1 MKISEIHIYGFG
13 KFKDYKLNFT
23 DNFNLIYGE
32 NENGKTTIAEFIK
45 MMFYGSRPRITDVFK
60 NPRTKYRPLDNSTM
74 AGSIT
79 FSHSGTRYRLEREF
93 RNSNATDK
101 IALYNLDLGESTAL
115 SGKDDIGAMFFGLNF
130 GAFEKSVFVAN
141 SVTFGNDAEAD
152 GAINSRLSN
161 MNTTGDEDISYETVV
176 KRITAAMEEIKTKT
190 GRGGALVKL
199 DAALNALD
207 AEAAIQKNRAI
218 QRDELE
224 AEIEAKTLVCDELA
238 NKKRAC
244 FEKLKTAEKLEI
256 KTKLEEFIKVATDYE
271 KIEKTLTLTDG
282 KIADKQFCD
291 NLSAIILKAEKIAE
305 RCEALSLEVDR
316 ITDEAAVLEQASAS
330 NNSTGTLNT
339 KLNEINDVTNSLER
353 KKDTLELDIMR
364 QSEKIASAKST
375 VNLPLIIIG
384 AIISVLSAIGGIL
397 ISPYVLAG
405 AILGLLLIIL
415 SLVLKTKPNTA
426 EYQSELALLKKQLE
440 NTENEI
446 NSAKQK
452 AQELTLKITE
462 LTVRAATGES
472 LIGEKRAQIIE
483 RRTALLEA
491 QNESANILKQMLE
504 AAGLL
509 RPVSDINGAKM
520 LLRETDEKLEELGR
534 LQIAAEYAAK
544 GTNCKNLTEAKA
556 KLATIA
562 DTENG
567 DFAPL
572 DVIRDELKQITE
584 EHANCSRELASLK
597 AEARASFSGLRVP
610 AELERE
616 KRELCEQKNEQSEYY
631 EDLSLA
637 LEGLTAAFG
646 EVRRSFSGVLENRA
660 LELLSGITNGKY
672 NAINVSKSFDITVT
686 DCDNFGSHGLEYLSK
701 GAMHQAYFS
710 LRLAL
715 SELMGKDAGGL
726 PVILDDAF
734 SQYDD
739 KRLKNA
745 LEFLK
750 QYSKTAQVIF
760 FTCHNDCKAAAETVG
775 AQVISL

>member
-13 KFKDYKLNFT
+13 KFKDYTLNFT

-45 MMFYGSRPRITDVFK
+45 MMFYGSRQRVTDVFK

-79 FSHSGTRYRLEREF
+79 FSHAGIRYRLEREF

-101 IALYNLDLGESTAL
+101 ITLYNLDLGDTTAL
-115 SGKDDIGAMFFGLNF
+115 SGKDDIGATFFGLNF

-141 SVTFGNDAEAD
+141 SVVFRSDAEAD
-152 GAINSRLSN
+152 GDINSRLSN

-176 KRITAAMEEIKTKT
+176 KRITAAMDEIKTKT

-199 DAALNALD
+199 NAALNAL
-207 AEAAIQKNRAI
+207 EEEMAIQKNLAAK
-218 QRDELE
+218 RDKLE
-224 AEIEAKTLVCDELA
+224 AEIEAKTLVCDKRA
-238 NKKRAC
+238 NKKHAC
-244 FEKLKTAEKLEI
+244 FERLKMAEKLEI
-256 KTKLEEFIKVATDYE
+256 KTKLEEFIRVATDYE
-271 KIEKTLTLTDG
+271 QIEKSITLQNG
-282 KIADKQFCD
+282 QVADKQFCD
-291 NLSAIILKAEKIAE
+291 NLSTIILKAEKQAE
-305 RCEALSLEVDR
+305 KCDNLSLEIDR
-316 ITDEAAVLEQASAS
+316 ITDEVAVLEQAAS
-330 NNSTGTLNT
+330 SNDSTDTLKA
-339 KLNEINDVTNSLER
+339 KLNEINDGTNSLER

-364 QSEKIASAKST
+364 QSEKIASAKSL

-384 AIISVLSAIGGIL
+384 AIISVLSAVGGIL

-405 AILGLLLIIL
+405 TILGLFLIIL
-415 SLVLKTKPNTA
+415 SLILKRKPNTA
-426 EYQSELALLKKQLE
+426 QYQSELALLKKQLV

-446 NSAKQK
+446 NSAKQT
-452 AQELTLKITE
+452 AQELNLKITE
-462 LTVRAATGES
+462 LTVKAATGES

-504 AAGLL
+504 TALQL
-509 RPVSDINGAKM
+509 RGVSDITDAKA
-520 LLRETDEKLEELGR
+520 LVRGTNEKLEELGR
-534 LQIAAEYAAK
+534 LQIAAEYVAK

-556 KLATIA
+556 KLATLSN
-562 DTENG
+562 TEIG
-567 DFAPL
+567 DFKPL
-572 DVIRDELKQITE
+572 DEIRDELKQITE
-584 EHANCSRELASLK
+584 EHAVLQRELASLK
-597 AEARASFSGLRVP
+597 AEARASFAGLRVP

-616 KRELCEQKNEQSEYY
+616 KRALSEQKAEQSEYY
-631 EDLSLA
+631 DDLSLA
-637 LEGLTAAFG
+637 LDCLTVAFG
-646 EVRRSFSGVLENRA
+646 EVRRSFSGVLEKRA

-672 NAINVSKSFDITVT
+672 NAINVSKSFDITVA
-686 DCDNFGSHGLEYLSK
+686 DRDNFGSHGLEYLST

-739 KRLKNA
+739 KRLNNA

-750 QYSKTAQVIF
+750 EYSENAQVIF
-760 FTCHNDCKAAAETVG
+760 FTCHNDCKTAAENSG
-775 AQVISL
+775 AQIINL